1 MKARLPRLL
10 GLIAF
15 AVSLGYLGTVAVRH
29 ASSFPPVTWTSGA
42 VLALVSSTGL
52 YITMLLAG
60 SAAWFLLLRSAGAQT
75 TLRAVLTVWG
85 LGQIGKYLPGNIGQY
100 LGRAALAREYGIPL
114 HKSALTLVFETSG
127 LIVTAAAISV
137 LTGSPAA
144 HPWKIALLAAGAL
157 VAPFLLVYI
166 LERWFA
172 GALQKRLGVTHLP
185 HPSVAT
191 LGTCLAL
198 YAVCFLS
205 GGFAFDQLA
214 RGLFGAGSDTSWLRV
229 VPAFALSWVA
239 GFVTP
244 GAPAGLGV
252 REALLVGGTASLYG
266 PGTALST
273 ALAFRLMTVLGDGLA
288 FLAGAAGRRG
298 GGQGEGEGSG
308 AADVPG

>member
-1 MKARLPRLL
+1 MKGRLPRIL
-10 GLIAF
+10 GF
-15 AVSLGYLGTVAVRH
+15 VVFGVSLGYLATVAMRH

-52 YITMLLAG
+52 YLAMLLAG
-60 SAAWFLLLRSAGAQT
+60 STAWFLLLRSAGAQASPG
-75 TLRAVLTVWG
+75 AVLSVCG

-100 LGRAALAREYGIPL
+100 LGRAALAREQGIPL

-127 LIVTAAAISV
+127 LIVTAAAIAV
-137 LTGSPAA
+137 LAGLTGSPAA

-157 VAPFLLVYI
+157 AAPFLLVYI
-166 LERWFA
+166 LERRFA
-172 GALQKRLGVTHLP
+172 GLLQRRLGVTRLP
-185 HPSVAT
+185 RPSVAT
-191 LGTCLAL
+191 LGACMTL

-214 RGLFGAGSDTSWLRV
+214 RGLFGAGSETTWIRAI
-229 VPAFALSWVA
+229 PAFALSWVA

-273 ALAFRLMTVLGDGLA
+273 ALAFRLITVLGDGLA
-288 FLAGAAGRRG
+288 FLAGAAGRR
-298 GGQGEGEGSG
+298 SL
-308 AADVPG
+308 

>member
-10 GLIAF
+10 GLLAF
-15 AVSLGYLGTVAVRH
+15 AVSLGYLGTMAVRH

-42 VLALVSSTGL
+42 VLALISSTGL

-60 SAAWFLLLRSAGAQT
+60 SAAWFLLLRSADAQAS
-75 TLRAVLTVWG
+75 LKAVLTVCG
-85 LGQIGKYLPGNIGQY
+85 LGQVGKYLPGNIGQY
-100 LGRAALAREYGIPL
+100 LGRAALAREHGIPL
-114 HKSALTLVFETSG
+114 HNSALTLVFETSG
-127 LIVTAAAISV
+127 LIVTAAAIAI
-137 LTGSPAA
+137 LTGAPAA
-144 HPWKIALLAAGAL
+144 TPAALWKIALLATGAL

-172 GALQKRLGVTHLP
+172 GALQNRLGIARLP
-185 HPSVAT
+185 RPSVAT
-191 LGTCLAL
+191 LGACLML

-214 RGLFGAGSDTSWLRV
+214 RGLFGAGSEASWLRV
-229 VPAFALSWVA
+229 IPAFALSWVA

-273 ALAFRLMTVLGDGLA
+273 ALAFRLITVLGDGLA
-288 FLAGAAGRRG
+288 FLAGAAGRR
-298 GGQGEGEGSG
+298 
-308 AADVPG
+308 